1 MRKMTKSKINIAL
14 NVFIVLSVAYSL
26 LVSYQNNSGLTLG
39 RWHDLLYF
47 TYQSNVWIAA
57 VALCELLFGGFR
69 RQDSLLKRTVKLVF
83 TSSIALTGVV
93 YCAVLAPY
101 DGFRYTLDC
110 LSLHVLVPL
119 VAVLSWCFTSGE
131 VRMSFLSVLWTL
143 IPPFCYFLF
152 STCGYICD
160 WQFSEGCNYPYFFMN
175 WGEAVWWVPVWFV
188 VVGLLL
194 SAIAIVLVWLNN
206 RKTE

>member
-14 NVFIVLSVAYSL
+14 NVFIVLAVAYSL

-39 RWHDLLYF
+39 SWHDLLYF
-47 TYQSNVWIAA
+47 TYQSNVWIAL
-57 VALCELLFGGFR
+57 VALCELLFASFC
-69 RQDSLLKRTVKLVF
+69 RQDNQWKRLVKLVF
-83 TSSIALTGVV
+83 TSSILLTGIV
-93 YCAVLAPY
+93 YCFILAPV
-101 DGFRYTLDC
+101 DGFLREWDC
-110 LSLHVLVPL
+110 VFLHVAVPL
-119 VAVLSWCFTSGE
+119 AALAGWCITSGK
-131 VRMSFLSVLWTL
+131 VKVSFLSVLWTL
-143 IPPFCYFLF
+143 IPPFYYFLF
-152 STCGYICD
+152 STCGYLCD